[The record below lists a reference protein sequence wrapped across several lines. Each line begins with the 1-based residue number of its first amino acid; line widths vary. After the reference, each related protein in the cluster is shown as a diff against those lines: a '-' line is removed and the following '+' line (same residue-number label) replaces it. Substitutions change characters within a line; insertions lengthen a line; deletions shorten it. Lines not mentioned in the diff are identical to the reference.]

1 MFVSL
6 ILLGIPTSAK
16 HHSLLGPAGSSVM
29 LIILGISA
37 GLFTVPLQAYLQ
49 ARTPR
54 EHKGRVIGAMNLLN
68 WIGIAS
74 AGGVYIVVNLLFAQ
88 WNKAFPEWTI
98 PPSAMFLAAAC
109 VLLPLLVLYHP
120 KSEDFSDVAP
130 ASARNPD

>member
-74 AGGVYIVVNLLFAQ
+74 AGGVYIVVNLLLMWHAIMWQVFWKMEQ
-88 WNKAFPEWTI
+88 
-98 PPSAMFLAAAC
+98 
-109 VLLPLLVLYHP
+109 
-120 KSEDFSDVAP
+120 EDKVYEAILTVNSWAKTC
-130 ASARNPD
+130 SG